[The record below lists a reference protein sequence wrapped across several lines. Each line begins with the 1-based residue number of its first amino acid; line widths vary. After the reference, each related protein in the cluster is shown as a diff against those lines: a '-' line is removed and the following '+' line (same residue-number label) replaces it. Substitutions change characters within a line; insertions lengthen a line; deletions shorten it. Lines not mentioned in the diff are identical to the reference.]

1 MATNQNVIVGSII
14 GGVALLALGF
24 ALMKKTDARAIEV
37 SNELYNR
44 NSESSSYTSIGGFT
58 RRKKRNQNKTKRK

>member
-44 NSESSSYTSIGGFT
+44 NSESTGGFT

>member
-1 MATNQNVIVGSII
+1 MATNQNVIIGSII
-14 GGVALLALGF
+14 IGGIIGGLALGF

-44 NSESSSYTSIGGFT
+44 NSESYTSTGGFT
-58 RRKKRNQNKTKRK
+58 RRKNRKQNKTKRK